1 LPPSRLTERKGGKTA
16 IEDQIVRITSRLVVP
31 FIQVYGIYVI
41 LHGHLSPGG
50 SFSGGAIFGASLVLV
65 ALSFNLETGA
75 KQISHQTA
83 SVLESGGVLGYVLT
97 GLVAVALG
105 GNYLSNR
112 AAGFPMGQAGELF
125 SAGAILII
133 TVFVGIKVAST
144 IVTLFYTI
152 IEGEK

>member
-1 LPPSRLTERKGGKTA
+1 M
-16 IEDQIVRITSRLVVP
+16 RITSRLVTP

-50 SFSGGAIFGASLVLV
+50 GFSGGAIFGASLILV
-65 ALSFNLETGA
+65 ALSFNLEAGV

-83 SVLESGGVLGYVLT
+83 SILESGGVLGFLLT
-97 GLVAVALG
+97 GLVAIIFG
-105 GNYLSNR
+105 GNYLANK
-112 AAGFPMGQAGELF
+112 AAGFPIGQAGELF

-144 IVTLFYTI
+144 IVTLFYNI